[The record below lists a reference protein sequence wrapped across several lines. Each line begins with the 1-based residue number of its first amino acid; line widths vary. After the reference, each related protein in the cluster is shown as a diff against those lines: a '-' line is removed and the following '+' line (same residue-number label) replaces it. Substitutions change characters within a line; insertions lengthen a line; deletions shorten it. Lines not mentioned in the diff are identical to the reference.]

1 MQHEMQEEENDD
13 FSQVGK
19 SHKHLE
25 IYLQILEVEM
35 RIEDALRETHV
46 DERGVDANHG
56 EKYVHQYNHE

>member
-1 MQHEMQEEENDD
+1 
-13 FSQVGK
+13 
-19 SHKHLE
+19 
-25 IYLQILEVEM
+25 LEVEM